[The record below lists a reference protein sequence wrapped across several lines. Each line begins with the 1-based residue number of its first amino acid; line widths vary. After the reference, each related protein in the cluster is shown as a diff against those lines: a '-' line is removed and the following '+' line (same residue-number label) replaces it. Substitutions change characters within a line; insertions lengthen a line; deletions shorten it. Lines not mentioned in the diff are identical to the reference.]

1 MSDDSPKTAVA
12 WMLFASFSFGSMNAL
27 VKWTSPD
34 ADVWSMVFVR
44 SIVIGVVIY
53 SICKQRGV
61 NLTVIDQRS
70 MFLRCLTGLIAMIL
84 YFSALGLIPIGQAV
98 TLQYTNPLFVALLSG
113 AFLSEKV
120 QPIVLAMAI
129 LSFIGIAMIVSP
141 DLKSVEFNAI
151 LALGS
156 GLFAAIAYLYVRKLR
171 TTEHALSIV
180 FWFAAFSVAFTLIP
194 AAPKLPSLLSDPV
207 LTMSLIGIGVGAG
220 AGQVGLTF
228 AFHKAN
234 AAWISAFSYL
244 TVIIATMYGYVV
256 FGENLDSRDLI
267 GCILIIFSGIILTI
281 SQTRKLPPKE
291 TKIFKGSV

>member
-61 NLTVIDQRS
+61 NLRVIDQRS

-129 LSFIGIAMIVSP
+129 LSFIGIAMIVSQERRIQCNSGP
-141 DLKSVEFNAI
+141 RFRI
-151 LALGS
+151 L
-156 GLFAAIAYLYVRKLR
+156 RCNC
-171 TTEHALSIV
+171 
-180 FWFAAFSVAFTLIP
+180 IP
-194 AAPKLPSLLSDPV
+194 
-207 LTMSLIGIGVGAG
+207 I
-220 AGQVGLTF
+220 
-228 AFHKAN
+228 
-234 AAWISAFSYL
+234 
-244 TVIIATMYGYVV
+244 
-256 FGENLDSRDLI
+256 R
-267 GCILIIFSGIILTI
+267 
-281 SQTRKLPPKE
+281 
-291 TKIFKGSV
+291 

>member
-1 MSDDSPKTAVA
+1 M
-12 WMLFASFSFGSMNAL
+12 
-27 VKWTSPD
+27 
-34 ADVWSMVFVR
+34 
-44 SIVIGVVIY
+44 VIY

-61 NLTVIDQRS
+61 NLTVIDQKS
-70 MFLRCLTGLIAMIL
+70 MLLRCLTGLIAMIL

-120 QPIVLAMAI
+120 QPIVLAMAT

-156 GLFAAIAYLYVRKLR
+156 GFFAAIAYLYVRKLR

-194 AAPKLPSLLSDPV
+194 AAPNLPSLLSEPV

-244 TVIIATMYGYVV
+244 TVIIATMYGYVA

-267 GCILIIFSGIILTI
+267 GCILIISSGIILTI
-281 SQTRKLPPKE
+281 SQTRSLAAKE
-291 TKIFKGSV
+291 TKIHKGSL

>member
-61 NLTVIDQRS
+61 NLRVIDQRS
-70 MFLRCLTGLIAMIL
+70 MFLRCSTGLIAMIL

-120 QPIVLAMAI
+120 QPIVFAMAI
-129 LSFIGIAMIVSP
+129 FVIHWYSNDCFSRSQERRIQCNSGPRFRILRCNCIPIRSETQNYRTRIKHRLLVCSFLSGVYSHSRSTEPPFI
-141 DLKSVEFNAI
+141 AI
-151 LALGS
+151 
-156 GLFAAIAYLYVRKLR
+156 R
-171 TTEHALSIV
+171 
-180 FWFAAFSVAFTLIP
+180 
-194 AAPKLPSLLSDPV
+194 PSLDDVFDWHRSRRGGRPGGSYICFSQGKCRLDKRFFLSDCDYRYDV
-207 LTMSLIGIGVGAG
+207 WLRFLWGKS
-220 AGQVGLTF
+220 
-228 AFHKAN
+228 
-234 AAWISAFSYL
+234 
-244 TVIIATMYGYVV
+244 
-256 FGENLDSRDLI
+256 
-267 GCILIIFSGIILTI
+267 
-281 SQTRKLPPKE
+281 
-291 TKIFKGSV
+291 